1 VLLSCERTSV
11 PGIWH
16 VYHVIIFDGHSLLEV
31 IMTLSINICWFNLS
45 RTLKTCV
52 SKIFVLSL
60 LVELRHSSRWHDVQ
74 IRVVSNGVSHEER
87 VWRHRISKARVERK
101 LRLNNSSSICVG
113 SAQLPLVLFE
123 RIINRLLNLMELR
136 LVYVRVLSCPGSL
149 ESW

>member
-1 VLLSCERTSV
+1 
-11 PGIWH
+11 
-16 VYHVIIFDGHSLLEV
+16 
-31 IMTLSINICWFNLS
+31 M
-45 RTLKTCV
+45 
-52 SKIFVLSL
+52 
-60 LVELRHSSRWHDVQ
+60 Q

-123 RIINRLLNLMELR
+123 RIVNRLLNLMELW
-136 LVYVRVLSCPGSL
+136 LVYVRVLSCPRSL